1 VRDRTKKFYSTLIC
15 KECGLKMTIPRPR
28 AKKRKEGHIKTMYCA
43 VCKEERDFIENNYSR
58 MKKGGKYEK

>member
-1 VRDRTKKFYSTLIC
+1 MATWDWQEL
-15 KECGLKMTIPRPR
+15 
-28 AKKRKEGHIKTMYCA
+28 YCA